1 VRASPRVHWS
11 FAPRIVSKYPATKV
25 SMESSYQF
33 LLTIG
38 GILLLGLVTS
48 AIGRRTF
55 LPRVTLLLVFGIVIG
70 EEMLDIVP
78 DIVSERFELVADV
91 ALLMVGFLLGEKLT
105 FRSFQQSGGAILWIS
120 VSAAIVTAT
129 AVSLGLMW
137 AGAPIEI
144 AILLGCIA
152 SATAPAAVLDV
163 VMESGNKGPFRD
175 VLLAIVAVDDAWA
188 LLLFGFGVA
197 VVTSLSDVAQESS
210 VLLMVA
216 REIGGGML
224 LGLLMGL
231 PAAYLTGRIKKGQ
244 PILTEALGVV
254 FVCGGLALWMEVSFL
269 IAAMVM
275 GMVIANLA
283 RHHEYPFHAIEGIE
297 WPFMVI
303 FFVLA
308 GASLDLSALPA
319 VGLIGAVYIL
329 CRAFGKYVGA
339 RLGGELAHA
348 DKATKNWMGVA
359 LLPQAGVAIGMALVA
374 ANHFPEYRH
383 TLLPIVI
390 GSTAFF
396 ELVGP
401 VFTRLALKRTQHT

>member
-1 VRASPRVHWS
+1 
-11 FAPRIVSKYPATKV
+11 
-25 SMESSYQF
+25 MESSYQF

-48 AIGRRTF
+48 AIGKRTF
-55 LPRVTLLLVFGIVIG
+55 LPRVTLLLVFGILIG

-78 DIVSERFELVADV
+78 GIVSERFELVADV

-105 FRSFQQSGGAILWIS
+105 FRSFRDSGKAILW
-120 VSAAIVTAT
+120 VSICAVLVTAA
-129 AVSLGLMW
+129 AVSLGLIW
-137 AGAPIEI
+137 AGAPTEI

-163 VMESGNKGPFRD
+163 VIESESEYKGPFRD

-197 VVTSLSDVAQESS
+197 VVASLSDVTQESS

-216 REIGGGML
+216 QEIGGGIL

-231 PAAYLTGRIKKGQ
+231 PAAYLTGRIKQGQ

-254 FVCGGLALWMEVSFL
+254 FVCGGLALWLEVSFL

-308 GASLDLSALPA
+308 GASLDLRALPA
-319 VGLIGAVYIL
+319 VGLIGTVYIL
-329 CRAFGKYVGA
+329 CRAFGKVVGA
-339 RLGGELAHA
+339 RLGGELARA
-348 DKATKNWMGVA
+348 DKATKDWMGAA

-390 GSTAFF
+390 GSTVFF

-401 VFTRLALKRTQHT
+401 VFTRLALKRAQHS